1 MSLLWPDSIGTENR
15 DRVYVTFNE
24 QYFDIKKKV
33 IASKWEIDLY
43 YIQKENK
50 RGEKVGGWTDTI
62 KRSRGNV
69 RPLWRYDF
77 TYFLHIHEEHSWCGG
92 YLAGSVA
99 YLYDKGKRV

>member
-50 RGEKVGGWTDTI
+50 RGEKVGG
-62 KRSRGNV
+62 
-69 RPLWRYDF
+69 
-77 TYFLHIHEEHSWCGG
+77 
-92 YLAGSVA
+92 
-99 YLYDKGKRV
+99 